1 MLWNKQ
7 LCLHRRHKLLYDG
20 IADLVVAN
28 LERQAKERIEP
39 AFPSSSVLTAA
50 TTASTSSEPSTTSAS
65 SARNRAASTG
75 EAAAVISTNS
85 AVARY
90 GQGRMAQAM
99 EGETFLNA
107 IKTTWEE
114 HKTSMSK
121 ISSLTG
127 YLVSCF
133 TSPHSDATDNPVH
146 LNTGQDIY
154 NT

>member
-1 MLWNKQ
+1 
-7 LCLHRRHKLLYDG
+7 
-20 IADLVVAN
+20 VVAN

-50 TTASTSSEPSTTSAS
+50 TTSSAS
-65 SARNRAASTG
+65 SGPSTASASSVRNRAASID
-75 EAAAVISTNS
+75 EAAVIASTSS
-85 AVARY
+85 AVASY

-121 ISSLTG
+121 ISSLTQ
-127 YLVSCF
+127 YLVSCSHTVF
-133 TSPHSDATDNPVH
+133 LHAT
-146 LNTGQDIY
+146 Y
-154 NT
+154 K